1 MSCNT
6 LATNLLVIDG
16 EVVQIET
23 LRYTPAG
30 IPLLSFVLRHLS
42 EQVEAGM
49 QRRVECD
56 VNAMVMGPLAE
67 RSQRIKV
74 GEFYKA
80 SGFLAKR
87 SLKSTQLVMH
97 INILDKI

>member
-42 EQVEAGM
+42 DQVEAGM

-56 VNAMVMGPLAE
+56 VNALVMGPLAK
-67 RSQRIKV
+67 RSQSIKV